1 MSEEGATEHP
11 KLPWGLLLLPKQLSW
26 SPLQELGGGDGS
38 MVAAGE
44 RRQKEEAA
52 LGKGNV

>member
-11 KLPWGLLLLPKQLSW
+11 KVPRGLLLLPKQLSW